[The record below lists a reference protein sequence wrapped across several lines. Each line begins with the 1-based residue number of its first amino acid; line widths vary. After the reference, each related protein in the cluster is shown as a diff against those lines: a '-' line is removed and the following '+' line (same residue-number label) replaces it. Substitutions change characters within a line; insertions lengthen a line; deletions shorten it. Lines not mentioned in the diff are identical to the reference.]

1 MLGQRGSIHTIVFGL
16 VLLFGFVAALGWP
29 QYAKHREIFRAKE
42 ALSSARNMAQAQST
56 YATTHNGQYAADWAA
71 IGLPLTCPQVTQNGV
86 NVLEC
91 EFYDFYM
98 QDGKVYAKHKNIA
111 KWLTV
116 DVATGQADCSHEEKS
131 IAGSHICARVGV

>member
-29 QYAKHREIFRAKE
+29 QYAKHREISRAKE
-42 ALSSARNMAQAQST
+42 ALSSARNMAQAQGT
-56 YATTHNGQYAADWAA
+56 YAADWAA

-98 QDGKVYAKHKNIA
+98 QDGRVYAKHKNIA